1 MIPERADVKELAYT
15 DMVCRTYGMNGERI
29 KGFVDGAPAIEQAI
43 YKILMTQRYR
53 YAIYDRNFGIELA
66 DLIGMDKHY
75 VCAVLKG
82 RVESA
87 LLYDRRIKGIKNWTL
102 TIKKDSIL
110 AEFTVE
116 TESGDI
122 DISNEFDV

>member
-1 MIPERADVKELAYT
+1 MIPERAEIKELAYT
-15 DMVCRTYGMNGERI
+15 DMVSRTYGMKDERI
-29 KGFVDGAPAIEQAI
+29 KGFVDGVSAVEQAV

-53 YAIYDRNFGIELA
+53 YAIYDRNYGIELA

-87 LLYDRRIKGIKNWTL
+87 LLYDRRIKSIKNWTL
-102 TIKKDSIL
+102 TTKRNSIL

-122 DISNEFDV
+122 NISNEFDV